1 MHLLNK
7 YKNKKEPVL
16 EPLFR
21 WLRFHVAK
29 GFLKAYLTSEKR
41 ILDFGCGPESKFFD
55 YLVNEGFLFKEYVGF
70 DMLASKEVK
79 LKQKMI
85 TRNLNDVSNKKYD
98 LLSMFAVLEHLDYP
112 DFDFSFITK
121 LVVPGGYLLLTT
133 PTKISKPVLE
143 FLSYKLGIVSRR
155 EIEEHKHYFNIKE
168 IIKVFTKYGFE
179 KVDSKVFEF
188 GMNNYVLMKKSEKRN
203 Y

>member
-1 MHLLNK
+1 MLSLNK
-7 YKNKKEPVL
+7 YKNRKEPIL

-29 GFLKAYLTSEKR
+29 KFLDSFLTEKTN
-41 ILDFGCGPESKFFD
+41 ILDFGCGPESMFYKYITNENFKF
-55 YLVNEGFLFKEYVGF
+55 NKYVGF
-70 DMLASKEVK
+70 DLLARKEIDTSKKLISRDFDKVK
-79 LKQKMI
+79 DS
-85 TRNLNDVSNKKYD
+85 RFH

-112 DFDFSFITK
+112 DFDFSFVTK
-121 LVVPGGYLLLTT
+121 LVLPGGYLLLTT

-168 IIKVFTKYGFE
+168 IVELFSKYGFQ
-179 KVDSKVFEF
+179 KVDAKVFEL
-188 GMNNYVLMKKSEKRN
+188 GMNNYVLLKKGEK
-203 Y
+203 